1 MGSRSNQPPAS
12 RAAGLQQRSF
22 SAIIVRAGNSVRTR
36 SDSWPNPSALRAD
49 TSRREFLAT
58 AAGFTLALTALPA
71 GSIGEALAD
80 APLEPNVWL
89 TIATD
94 GTITIV
100 SPAAEMGQGTFTTL
114 PLVLAEELD
123 ADWSAVKAI
132 FPPRWNE
139 KKFGNP
145 QWNGLFNTTASL
157 ATRGYF
163 KPMRIAGAQ
172 ARRVLID
179 AVAARW
185 GVPVGGAF
193 DRAERGGAQ
202 GFGPPHPLWRDRGF
216 CQGAGRA
223 AEDRGRGSQAPGGLP
238 LHRQGSAAHRA
249 AHQGDG
255 RRAATAS
262 TCRCPACVYAA
273 VLQSPYEGGTPATID
288 DAAAR
293 AVAGHHR
300 RGAIAGRRRRRRQFG
315 RGDPGRQAAAQG
327 DLDRRHRPRATIR
340 ERALE
345 EFAAIAR
352 DKSRAGVKFAAVGDA
367 GAAMAG
373 AARVFRGEYRT
384 RYTYHAQMEPM
395 NATAA
400 VAPDG
405 KSAEIWVG
413 TQNPSGLL
421 NDVARLLQT
430 ERSRITFH
438 QHFIGGGYGRR
449 GGPQDVVLDAV
460 RLAKAVGSPVKVIWS
475 REDDIATGKFR
486 PMTAHHIEAGFD
498 AAGKLI
504 AWHHRVVAESVAGY
518 RAGLTG
524 TRAAG
529 DRRHRDE
536 GIVAAAIS
544 DPQQAGRAH
553 RRSARR
559 AALLGARR
567 RRLLQCVRG
576 RELPRRDRQGARAR
590 TRSRSASSFREG
602 QPRVQD
608 AAARRRRDV
617 RLGASRAADAASAS
631 RCMEKDDTLAAGV
644 AEVSLDRASGK
655 IKVHNIWAAI
665 DAGIA
670 VQPRNLAA
678 QTEGSIVFGL
688 GHVLREKI
696 TIKDGRVQETNFS
709 DYQVPRMSD
718 MPNIEVRV
726 ISTDNPPTGAGEDG
740 LPLVGGAIGNAV
752 AALTG
757 VRLRELPFAPERVKG
772 ALGA

>member
-1 MGSRSNQPPAS
+1 MAKSIG
-12 RAAGLQQRSF
+12 
-22 SAIIVRAGNSVRTR
+22 T
-36 SDSWPNPSALRAD
+36 RAD
-49 TSRREFLAT
+49 TSRREFLAG

-71 GSIGEALAD
+71 GLAGEALAD
-80 APLEPNVWL
+80 APLEPNIWL

-123 ADWSAVKAI
+123 ADWSDVKAI

-139 KKFGNP
+139 QEFGNP
-145 QWNGLFNTTASL
+145 QGNNLFNTTASL

-185 GVPVGGAF
+185 GVP
-193 DRAERGGAQ
+193 
-202 GFGPPHPLWRDRGF
+202 
-216 CQGAGRA
+216 A
-223 AEDRGRGSQAPGGLP
+223 AELSTEPSVVVHKA
-238 LHRQGSAAHRA
+238 S
-249 AHQGDG
+249 G
-255 RRAATAS
+255 RRIRYGEIAAFAQVPGTLPKIEDADLKRPVDFRYIGKDVPRMELP
-262 TCRCPACVYAA
+262 TKVTGAARYGIDVQVPGMRYAA
-273 VLQSPYEGGTPATID
+273 VLQSPYEGGTPASID

-293 AVAGHHR
+293 AVPGITDVVPLPAGV
-300 RGAIAGRRRRRRQFG
+300 GVVGNSVEAT
-315 RGDPGRQAAAQG
+315 QAAKQRLKVTWTKAPAAAH
-327 DLDRRHRPRATIR
+327 DS
-340 ERALE
+340 ERALA

-352 DKSRAGVKFAAVGDA
+352 EQGRAGVKFAGIGDA

-413 TQNPSGLL
+413 TQNVSGLF

-438 QHFIGGGYGRR
+438 QHLIGGGYGRR

-486 PMTAHHIEAGFD
+486 PMTAHHIEAGLD
-498 AAGKLI
+498 AAGKLV
-504 AWHHRVVAESVAGY
+504 AWHHRVVAESVGGY
-518 RAGLTG
+518 RAGLAG
-524 TRAAG
+524 AAPPAI
-529 DRRHRDE
+529 D
-536 GIVAAAIS
+536 GIVMKGSALPQYPIPNKLVEHIVEVRGARLSSVRGVGVYYNAFAVESFLDEIAAARGE
-544 DPQQAGRAH
+544 DPIAF
-553 RRSARR
+553 
-559 AALLGARR
+559 
-567 RRLLQCVRG
+567 RLRL
-576 RELPRRDRQGARAR
+576 A
-590 TRSRSASSFREG
+590 EG
-602 QPRVQD
+602 QPRVQALLRAVAEMSD
-608 AAARRRRDV
+608 WGKPRSGRG
-617 RLGASRAADAASAS
+617 LGVAV
-631 RCMEKDDTLAAGV
+631 MEKDDTLAAGV
-644 AEVSLDRASGK
+644 AEVSLDRSTGK
-655 IKVHNIWAAI
+655 IKVHDIWAAI

-678 QTEGSIVFGL
+678 QTQGSIVFGL

-696 TIKDGRVQETNFS
+696 TIRDGRVQETNFG

-718 MPNIEVRV
+718 MPNIEVKV